1 METEV
6 KLSFKDKESLNN
18 VTLTDSFRKYCLDL
32 NSSPMLLE
40 NSYLD
45 TPDRTILSRGGSA
58 RVRHVSGDNTDYFE
72 QTVKYKGGASSG
84 LHQRYEWN
92 VRTDSSSFSIDEFKK
107 NAEKDGDPVEFLDVI
122 FEGLKNTDIHI
133 LCFNSF
139 YRTTYKLKYG
149 NSIIEACVDCGIIRS
164 SVSDKTDEICELEL
178 ELIEGDV
185 NDLTSLTELIVKEN
199 ECVPLDKS
207 KFMRTLALA
216 MGNR

>member
-6 KLSFKDKESLNN
+6 KLSFKDKESLSN

-32 NSSPMLLE
+32 NSSPVCLE

-45 TPDRTILSRGGSA
+45 TADRTILSRGGSA
-58 RVRHVSGDNTDYFE
+58 RVRHVSGDNIDYFE

-92 VRTDSSSFSIDEFKK
+92 VSSDSSIFSIEGFKK
-107 NAEKDGDPVEFLDVI
+107 NAGNDGDPIEFLDVI
-122 FEGLKNTDIHI
+122 FDGIESNDLII

-139 YRTTYKLKYG
+139 NRTTYKLKYG
-149 NSIIEACVDCGIIRS
+149 NSIIEACVDSGIIKS
-164 SVSDKTDEICELEL
+164 PVNDMTDEICELEL
-178 ELIEGDV
+178 ELIEGNVD
-185 NDLTSLTELIVKEN
+185 DLTALTDLIVKEN
-199 ECVPLDKS
+199 ACVPLDKS

>member
-45 TPDRTILSRGGSA
+45 TADMTVLNRGGSA
-58 RVRHVSGDNTDYFE
+58 RVRHVSGDNMDYFE

-92 VRTDSSSFSIDEFKK
+92 VRTDSSSFSIDRFKN
-107 NAEKDGDPVEFLDVI
+107 NAGKDGDPVEFLDLV
-122 FEGLKNTDIHI
+122 FEGLKNTDLMIF
-133 LCFNSF
+133 CFNSF
-139 YRTTYKLKYG
+139 YRTAYKLKYG
-149 NSIIEACVDCGIIRS
+149 NSLIEACVDSGVIKS
-164 SVSDKTDEICELEL
+164 PLNDETDEICELEL

-185 NDLTSLTELIVKEN
+185 NDLTDLTELIVKEN

>member
-6 KLSFKDKESLNN
+6 KLGFKDRESLNN

-32 NSSPMLLE
+32 HSSPMLLE

-45 TPDRTILSRGGSA
+45 TSDMTVLKRGGSV
-58 RVRHVSGDNTDYFE
+58 RVRHVSGDNTDFFE

-92 VRTDSSSFSIDEFKK
+92 VRSDSSSFSIDGFKK
-107 NAEKDGDPVEFLDVI
+107 NAGKDGDPVEFLDVI
-122 FEGLKNTDIHI
+122 FDGIESNDLII

-139 YRTTYKLKYG
+139 NRTTYRLKYG
-149 NSIIEACVDCGIIRS
+149 NSLMEACIDSGMIKS
-164 SVSDKTDEICELEL
+164 PLSDKTDEICELEL
-178 ELIEGDV
+178 ELIEGDI
-185 NDLTSLTELIVKEN
+185 NDLTALTELIVNEN

-207 KFMRTLALA
+207 KFMRTLALV

>member
-45 TPDRTILSRGGSA
+45 TADMTVLNRGGSA

-92 VRTDSSSFSIDEFKK
+92 VRTDSSSFSIDRFKN
-107 NAEKDGDPVEFLDVI
+107 NAGKDGDPVEFLDLV
-122 FEGLKNTDIHI
+122 FEGLKNTDLMI

-139 YRTTYKLKYG
+139 YRTAYKLKYG
-149 NSIIEACVDCGIIRS
+149 NSLIEACVDSGVIKS
-164 SVSDKTDEICELEL
+164 PLNDETDEICELEL

-185 NDLTSLTELIVKEN
+185 NDLTELTELIVKEN